1 METKNGITILEKVA
15 NEHSFLHNMCGGTFL
30 KAIYDLYVTTEGVMD
45 NEVAKSFLQLFA
57 DVNDIDWKDAVEY
70 LYYIMTEAFPKF
82 YEENSICMKWESI
95 SSESN
100 DAYGNFLKIKDNK
113 KYASKQLFELFCA
126 RANINVED
134 CIREFVMD
142 AYGWKRVIKAL
153 AMYVI
158 EEYLSVEDRF
168 EDMDEVGTNTEV
180 DDSKIP
186 QSRIKDIE
194 ESTTNVDGSSMY
206 SVATEEQN
214 KDSAI
219 ETLEE
224 SISMSELQGEAITSE
239 IIPSSE
245 VLGKYGM
252 KAEKAICIDD
262 GTSKILYSRKDMST
276 ELGICYGCITNF
288 YRGQRCYCKSKKNG
302 KKYKFER
309 MLPKKQEKT
318 LMVDATTKEIVKYY
332 TNTTDASR
340 EWGIDY
346 NRLQGVLGNKT
357 SEHHLIDG
365 YEWWK
370 ESDYAKQYKKVT

>member
-224 SISMSELQGEAITSE
+224 SISMSEQQGEAITSE

-262 GTSKILYSRKDMST
+262 GTSKIFYSRKDMST

-302 KKYKFER
+302 FIRHFE
-309 MLPKKQEKT
+309 
-318 LMVDATTKEIVKYY
+318 
-332 TNTTDASR
+332 
-340 EWGIDY
+340 
-346 NRLQGVLGNKT
+346 
-357 SEHHLIDG
+357 
-365 YEWWK
+365 
-370 ESDYAKQYKKVT
+370 

>member
-1 METKNGITILEKVA
+1 MERNKVLTILEKVA
-15 NEHSFLHNMCGGTFL
+15 NEHSYLHNMCGGAFL
-30 KAIYDLYVTTEGVMD
+30 KAIYDLYITTEGVMD
-45 NEVAKSFLQLFA
+45 NKVAKSFLQLFA
-57 DVNDIDWKDAVEY
+57 DVNDIDWNYAVEY
-70 LYYIMTEAFPKF
+70 LYYMMTEAFPSF
-82 YEENSICMKWESI
+82 YEENSFFLKWDSL

-100 DAYGNFLKIKDNK
+100 DAYGKFLKIKDNK

-142 AYGWKRVIKAL
+142 AYGWQRVIKAL

-158 EEYLSVEDRF
+158 EEYLSVEERY
-168 EDMDEVGTNTEV
+168 EDMDEVANNKEV
-180 DDSKIP
+180 DDSETP
-186 QSRIKDIE
+186 QLEVMDIE
-194 ESTTNVDGSSMY
+194 ESSTNVDGTSMY
-206 SVATEEQN
+206 SVTAEGQKKN
-214 KDSAI
+214 SSI

-224 SISMSELQGEAITSE
+224 SVAMSEQQYEAITSK
-239 IIPSSE
+239 IILSSE
-245 VLGKYGM
+245 VLEKYGM

-262 GTSKILYSRKDMST
+262 GTSKIFYSRKDMST

-318 LMVDATTKEIVKYY
+318 LMIDAITKKILRSYK
-332 TNTTDASR
+332 NTIDASR
-340 EWGIDY
+340 EWDINY
-346 NRLQGVLGNKT
+346 NILQCVLGNKT
-357 SEHHLIDG
+357 PEHHFIEG

-370 ESDYAKQYKKVT
+370 ESDYIKQYKEVA